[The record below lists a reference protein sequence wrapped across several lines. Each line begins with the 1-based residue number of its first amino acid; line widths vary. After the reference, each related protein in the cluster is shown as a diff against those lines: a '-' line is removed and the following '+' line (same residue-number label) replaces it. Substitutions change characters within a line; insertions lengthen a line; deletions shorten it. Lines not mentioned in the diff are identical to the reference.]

1 MTRQEYLRHRA
12 LGETVTEYSHVTASV
27 EVFGNA
33 KVNLSR
39 SQIFVDEAADGW
51 SRANELVRYDLRQT
65 DEKFF
70 YKTAS
75 RIYLWENYFQN
86 AHRVKTLPFWE
97 NVLDDLSDLD
107 SLDIHDQTKTV
118 IRKTLLEVIGHYLN
132 ADCLLLPLVKPR
144 HEETPAWH
152 AQVKPDIT
160 GHPYETFLEWY
171 KAACENR
178 KTRLRAAGG
187 RYRFIFSSV
196 RIPAFADYTVEVDE
210 CVSVGLK
217 EANLTSDEMSDCRM
231 YLQELASKCPVECG
245 RKPFTTHLSSSGYLR
260 RFPTSN
266 VFRQDVED
274 MPSRD
279 PILTMRT
286 HVEKRLKR
294 LGIECHQEW
303 LDEIESWIS
312 TRTNTD
318 ISPLYG
324 DVLFL
329 CEWLA
334 ACGLSD
340 KRSDQ
345 LSRRQL
351 VKHNGE
357 NPSFFEY
364 LKKEQASRHAKSRII
379 RNLVDFFAFSSD
391 GWLDGLGRAIHSPL
405 NESDKK
411 RFTDTSARE
420 RGKSNKP
427 VLPRRIIEMAKQ
439 VLTEDDYAFPRSF
452 DDQFIAVDGEELFV
466 PTVSNLLYLILSLP
480 IRTAQAVM
488 LDSGEADEFVVALD
502 GTQVKNMHPLACK
515 GRMLG
520 YARRFAGTSIDTQFS
535 GLFVNTNKEAVHE
548 QKGYEIPFH
557 DAKLMNILAAQRLFQ
572 EQFNPVSFAVNRSQ
586 LYFKDWRYNGS
597 QVDQLESY
605 TFLFRDIFK
614 GTRRWDLPSRN
625 AINKQWLRLLL
636 EIQLRLE
643 AEGAPVQLVWED
655 SNGKLRTEFT
665 LHSLRVSNIT
675 HFIEAGVPLHV
686 LAEFLSGHQTLVM
699 TLYYTKLGPRKIHEV
714 IAEASR
720 NLVEADEDEFFDR
733 LTEMS
738 SELLNEQVVGKKDGL
753 ARLPDGDPGLW
764 HVDVDGFCTAG
775 KSSCEE
781 GLERVDTETGIASYE
796 PIYPDG
802 FNCALCRFHITGPA
816 FLAGQVTVANT
827 LFYAIRERSEQQ
839 DKLFKMVTEARS
851 RGNNREA
858 RRAQD
863 QLDKVEIEL
872 EERIAVLGARIG
884 NIYASLDIMND
895 QDESGSMKAALIT
908 KLEAPEI
915 EARLAEATNFEGIEW
930 ASQTVEFFPQIPDSG
945 ARFRKG
951 ILLERMAQENGL
963 KPLLLHLSDDEMH
976 RASNRLTAL
985 MTDFYGQQETTDLI
999 SGKVKLEELGG
1010 MHNFK
1015 SLVGKAVEL
1024 CAPEAPQLDSPATL
1038 IGAAGEQ

>member
-1 MTRQEYLRHRA
+1 MA
-12 LGETVTEYSHVTASV
+12 WGETVTEYKHVTDSV
-27 EVFGNA
+27 ELVGNA
-33 KVNLSR
+33 KVNLNKSR
-39 SQIFVDEAADGW
+39 LFVDEAANGW
-51 SRANELVRYDLRQT
+51 KRANELVKRELHRI

-75 RIYLWENYFQN
+75 RIYLWENYFQS
-86 AHRVKTLPFWE
+86 AHKINTLPFWE
-97 NVLDDLSDLD
+97 KMLDDLSDLD

-118 IRKTLLEVIGHYLN
+118 IKKTLLEAIGHYLN
-132 ADCLLLPLVKPR
+132 ADCLLIPMVKPR
-144 HEETPAWH
+144 VAEAPAWH
-152 AQVKPDIT
+152 AQVKPNIT
-160 GHPYETFLEWY
+160 GHPYETFFKWY

-178 KTRLRAAGG
+178 KTKLRTAGG

-196 RIPAFADYTVEVDE
+196 RIPDFADYTEEVDE
-210 CVSVGLK
+210 CVSAGFK
-217 EANLTSDEMSDCRM
+217 EANLTSEDMSDCRM
-231 YLQELASKCPVECG
+231 FLQELASKCPVECG
-245 RKPFTTHLSSSGYLR
+245 RKPFTTSLSSSGYLR
-260 RFPTSN
+260 RLPTSN
-266 VFRQDVED
+266 VFRRDMED
-274 MPSRD
+274 MPSHD
-279 PILTMRT
+279 PIRIMKT
-286 HVEKRLKR
+286 HVNKRLKM
-294 LGIECHQEW
+294 LGITHLQKW
-303 LDEIESWIS
+303 VDEIESWIS
-312 TRTNTD
+312 TRTNSD
-318 ISPLYG
+318 ISPLYS

-329 CEWLA
+329 CEWMSA
-334 ACGLSD
+334 SGLSD

-351 VKHNGE
+351 VKQNSE
-357 NPSFFEY
+357 YSSFFEY
-364 LKKEQASRHAKSRII
+364 LKEEHASRHGKSRII

-391 GWLDGLGRAIHSPL
+391 GWLDEYGRAIHSPL
-405 NESDKK
+405 NESDKR
-411 RFTDTSARE
+411 RFTDTSAKE

-427 VLPRRIIEMAKQ
+427 VLPRRIIEMAKH
-439 VLTEDDYAFPRSF
+439 VLTENDYAFSRSF
-452 DDQFIAVDGEELFV
+452 EDQFIELEGEKLFV

-488 LDSGEADEFVVALD
+488 LDSGEADEFVVSLD
-502 GTQVKNMHPLACK
+502 GELIKNRHPLARK
-515 GRMLG
+515 TRSLG
-520 YARRFAGTSIDTQFS
+520 YARRFAGASVNTQFS

-557 DAKLMNILAAQRLFQ
+557 DAKLMKILAAQRLFQ

-586 LYFKDWRYNGS
+586 LSFKDWRYNGS
-597 QVDQLESY
+597 QVDRLVSY

-614 GTRRWDLPSRN
+614 GSRRWDLPSRS
-625 AINKQWLRLLL
+625 AISKQWLRLLK

-643 AEGAPVQLVWED
+643 DEGAPVQLVWKDE
-655 SNGKLRTEFT
+655 NGKLRTEYT

-720 NLVEADEDEFFDR
+720 NLIEADEDEFFDR

-738 SELLNEQVVGKKDGL
+738 SELLNEQVVGKSDGL

-775 KSSCEE
+775 KSSCKE
-781 GLERVDTETGIASYE
+781 GLERIDPETGIASYE

-802 FNCALCRFHITGPA
+802 FNCALCRFHVTGPA

-839 DKLFKMVTEARS
+839 DKLFQLVTEARN
-851 RGNNREA
+851 RGNNRDA

-872 EERIAVLGARIG
+872 EERIAALGARIG

-895 QDESGSMKAALIT
+895 QDKSGSEKAGLIT

-951 ILLERMAQENGL
+951 ILLERMAQNNGC
-963 KPLLLHLSDDEMH
+963 KPLLLHLSEDEMH

-985 MTDFYGQQETTDLI
+985 MTEFYGRQDTADLI
-999 SGKVKLEELGG
+999 SGKLNLEQLGG
-1010 MHNFK
+1010 MTKFG
-1015 SLVGKAVEL
+1015 SLVGKAIEL
-1024 CAPEAPQLDSPATL
+1024 SASETPQLASPVSM
-1038 IGAAGEQ
+1038 IGAEREQ